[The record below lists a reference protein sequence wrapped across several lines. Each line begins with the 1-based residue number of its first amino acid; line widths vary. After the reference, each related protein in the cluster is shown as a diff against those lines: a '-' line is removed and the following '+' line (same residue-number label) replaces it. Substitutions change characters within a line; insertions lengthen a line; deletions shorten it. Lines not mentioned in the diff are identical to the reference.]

1 MRVPIW
7 SSCAQWVYGLAGAW
21 PIRDGRWAWM
31 TISRRQGP
39 SRSQGE
45 GWGRDR
51 VRSIEPPAKAGAG
64 MEIGI

>member
-7 SSCAQWVYGLAGAW
+7 SSCAQWVYGLEGAW

-31 TISRRQGP
+31 TISRRQGL
-39 SRSQGE
+39 SQGK

-51 VRSIEPPAKAGAG
+51 VRSTEPSAKAGAG